1 MKSSDYDKIN
11 SSMDFF
17 RLKDRKF
24 IMWRL
29 LQTQELD
36 DFWNDFVVCHPELKA
51 EFDEAVRI
59 SDSLRINDAH
69 YAGTDVLLERIQKT
83 LSAKQHNARI
93 LRISRIAAVAA
104 VFLLL
109 FVPALYFGYVH
120 YMKPSA
126 EQAYTLLS
134 EDRRVNTEELLQE
147 MRKSKDVE
155 LLVDGK
161 RLTFRHLG
169 ELTVT
174 DGKVIFG
181 KSGSVSG
188 KTCHLYVPAGKRIAI
203 TLADGTKLWVNS
215 RTEAEIPTKF
225 AGSTRN
231 VNVDGEVFADVT
243 KNPQQPFIIHT
254 SRMDVTVKG
263 TSFDVTAYSR
273 EREAAVVLVH
283 GKVQVDTRR
292 NGSMM
297 VLPSE
302 RVSLANGR
310 LSKRT
315 VDVSDYVSWKDNYLS
330 FNDTPVSEVLKK
342 VSSCYDIRFA
352 EVDSGLNDKKVSGKL
367 YLSDNVD
374 DILSSIALLT
384 SSAYTR
390 EKNMVKL
397 VRKGRKQCL

>member
-29 LQTQELD
+29 LRTQELD
-36 DFWNDFVVCHPELKA
+36 DFWNDFIVRHPELEA

-59 SDSLRINDAH
+59 SDSLQINDAH

-83 LSAKQHNARI
+83 LSAKQRHVRI
-93 LRISRIAAVAA
+93 LHISRIAAVAA
-104 VFLLL
+104 MFLLL

-120 YMKPSA
+120 YIKQPA
-126 EQAYTLLS
+126 GQNYALLS
-134 EDRRVNTEELLQE
+134 KGNGVNTEELLRE
-147 MRKSKDVE
+147 MRKSKNVE

-169 ELTVT
+169 EMTIT
-174 DGKVIFG
+174 DGKVIYG

-188 KTCHLYVPAGKRIAI
+188 KTCRLHVPAGKRFAI

-215 RTEAEIPTKF
+215 RSEAEVPTKF
-225 AGSTRN
+225 TGRTRD
-231 VNVDGEVFADVT
+231 VNVDGEVFADVM

-263 TSFDVTAYSR
+263 TSFDVSAYSR
-273 EREAAVVLVH
+273 EREAAVVLVR

-292 NGSMM
+292 DGSMT

-315 VDVSDYVSWKDNYLS
+315 VDVSDYVSWKDNYLF

-342 VSSCYDIRFA
+342 VSSYYDIRFT
-352 EVDSGLNDKKVSGKL
+352 EVDPILNDKKVSGKL
-367 YLSDNVD
+367 NLSDNVD

-390 EKNMVKL
+390 EKDMVKL
-397 VRKGRKQCL
+397 VRKGRK

>member
-29 LQTQELD
+29 LRTQELD
-36 DFWNDFVVCHPELKA
+36 DFWNDFIVRHPELEA

-59 SDSLRINDAH
+59 SDSLQINDAH

-83 LSAKQHNARI
+83 LSAKQRHVRI
-93 LRISRIAAVAA
+93 LHISRIAAVAA
-104 VFLLL
+104 MFLLL

-120 YMKPSA
+120 YMKQPA
-126 EQAYTLLS
+126 GQNYALLS
-134 EDRRVNTEELLQE
+134 KGNGVNTEELLRE
-147 MRKSKDVE
+147 MRKSKNVE

-169 ELTVT
+169 EMTIT
-174 DGKVIFG
+174 DGKVIYG

-188 KTCHLYVPAGKRIAI
+188 KTCRLHVPAGKRFAI

-215 RTEAEIPTKF
+215 RSEAEVPTKF
-225 AGSTRN
+225 TGRTRE
-231 VNVDGEVFADVT
+231 VNVDGEVFADVM

-263 TSFDVTAYSR
+263 TSFDVSAYSR
-273 EREAAVVLVH
+273 EREAAVVLVR
-283 GKVQVDTRR
+283 GKVQVDTRK
-292 NGSMM
+292 NGSIT

-315 VDVSDYVSWKDNYLS
+315 VDVSDYVSWKDNYLF

-342 VSSCYDIRFA
+342 VSSYYDIRFT
-352 EVDSGLNDKKVSGKL
+352 EVDPILNDKKVSGKL
-367 YLSDNVD
+367 NLSDNVD

-390 EKNMVKL
+390 EKDMVKL
-397 VRKGRKQCL
+397 VRKGRK